1 MMINYYHI
9 GCPPDHDD
17 VRSVAQYVYLLLF
30 TLCQYNV
37 LCLGAMPIVQCLQPI
52 V

>member
-1 MMINYYHI
+1 MQLDDDQI

-17 VRSVAQYVYLLLF
+17 VKSVTQQVYLPLF

-37 LCLGAMPIVQCLQPI
+37 PRLGAMPIV
-52 V
+52 